1 VAEALR
7 DPDLEQ
13 RGINVIRG
21 FAMDAPQR
29 ANSGHPGTAMALA
42 PLAHV
47 LFTRVM
53 RYDASEPEWP
63 DRDRFVLSNGH
74 ASILQYSMLYLTGF
88 GLELEDLR
96 EFRQFGSL
104 TPGHPEVHHTR
115 GVEVTTGPLGQGF
128 AQGVGLG
135 LAERFLRHKYGP
147 SVCDHRTFV
156 FCGDGDLMEGV
167 SHEAASLA
175 GHLGLGRLVYVFDDN
190 HITIDGATELSTN
203 DDVGKR
209 FEAYGWHVVHLGES
223 ANDLEALEGGL
234 RAGVAEADRPSLII
248 LRSHIGWPSPH
259 RTDTKEA
266 HGDPLG
272 AEEIRET
279 KAVLGLPVEEDFYS
293 PADVLEYYRAAG
305 RRGAAER
312 AQWERR
318 LLLLN
323 ESDRAAYEASARGR
337 GLAGWADS
345 LPSYEAGKKMAT
357 RKAINDCVN
366 ATAAALPGLVA
377 GSADLTG
384 NTGVKLNDGE
394 VQDRA
399 HPGGDQVHFG
409 IREFAMA
416 SVMNGLA
423 LHGGT
428 LPVGGTFF
436 VFSDYARPA
445 IRLAALSQAH
455 VVYSFTHDSIGLGQD
470 GPTHQPIEQLASL
483 RAMPGLRLIRPADA
497 NECAAAWRVA
507 VDSDGPTAL
516 VLTRQDIP
524 VLEGTAALS
533 AEGVARGAY
542 VLSAPAGGAPDI
554 VLVGTGSEVQHCVAA
569 AALLATDGIRARVV
583 SFPCWDLFERQ
594 DASYRHGVLTPGIP
608 CLAVEAAASF
618 GWDRYAQATVTID
631 RFGASAP
638 GTKNMEEFGFTGAH
652 VAERA
657 RLLLSPGGDSA
668 GTPPTSENA

>member
-1 VAEALR
+1 
-7 DPDLEQ
+7 
-13 RGINVIRG
+13 
-21 FAMDAPQR
+21 
-29 ANSGHPGTAMALA
+29 
-42 PLAHV
+42 
-47 LFTRVM
+47 
-53 RYDASEPEWP
+53 
-63 DRDRFVLSNGH
+63 
-74 ASILQYSMLYLTGF
+74 
-88 GLELEDLR
+88 
-96 EFRQFGSL
+96 
-104 TPGHPEVHHTR
+104 
-115 GVEVTTGPLGQGF
+115 
-128 AQGVGLG
+128 
-135 LAERFLRHKYGP
+135 
-147 SVCDHRTFV
+147 
-156 FCGDGDLMEGV
+156 
-167 SHEAASLA
+167 
-175 GHLGLGRLVYVFDDN
+175 
-190 HITIDGATELSTN
+190 
-203 DDVGKR
+203 
-209 FEAYGWHVVHLGES
+209 
-223 ANDLEALEGGL
+223 
-234 RAGVAEADRPSLII
+234 
-248 LRSHIGWPSPH
+248 
-259 RTDTKEA
+259 
-266 HGDPLG
+266 
-272 AEEIRET
+272 
-279 KAVLGLPVEEDFYS
+279 
-293 PADVLEYYRAAG
+293 
-305 RRGAAER
+305 
-312 AQWERR
+312 
-318 LLLLN
+318 LLLN

-507 VDSDGPTAL
+507 FDSDGPTAL